1 MSITNF
7 TITPDVRRGR
17 GGNKATEP
25 IFQMFYLS
33 LSLHS
38 TTSLPLSYNTQ
49 LLMLIS
55 RSGPDVFFS
64 FPGKAGSAV
73 MVPPLTKWPHETGF
87 TFTTWFR
94 LDPFNSVNIE
104 KEKPYLYW

>member
-1 MSITNF
+1 MEFWS
-7 TITPDVRRGR
+7 
-17 GGNKATEP
+17 A
-25 IFQMFYLS
+25 LS
-33 LSLHS
+33 PGLRLKLS
-38 TTSLPLSYNTQ
+38 SL
-49 LLMLIS
+49 I

>member
-1 MSITNF
+1 MC
-7 TITPDVRRGR
+7 V
-17 GGNKATEP
+17 
-25 IFQMFYLS
+25 
-33 LSLHS
+33 
-38 TTSLPLSYNTQ
+38 
-49 LLMLIS
+49 

-104 KEKPYLYW
+104 KEKPYLYWSVHFTSLCRGEVIYNLFLP

>member
-1 MSITNF
+1 
-7 TITPDVRRGR
+7 
-17 GGNKATEP
+17 
-25 IFQMFYLS
+25 
-33 LSLHS
+33 
-38 TTSLPLSYNTQ
+38 
-49 LLMLIS
+49 MLIS

>member
-1 MSITNF
+1 MEISSTWWLWPWSKHLKVPKSKILN
-7 TITPDVRRGR
+7 
-17 GGNKATEP
+17 
-25 IFQMFYLS
+25 LS
-33 LSLHS
+33 L
-38 TTSLPLSYNTQ
+38 YCC
-49 LLMLIS
+49 

>member
-1 MSITNF
+1 
-7 TITPDVRRGR
+7 
-17 GGNKATEP
+17 
-25 IFQMFYLS
+25 MFLS
-33 LSLHS
+33 L
-38 TTSLPLSYNTQ
+38 
-49 LLMLIS
+49 IS
-55 RSGPDVFFS
+55 PFLFRSGPDVFFS

-73 MVPPLTKWPHETGF
+73 MVPPLTRWPHETGF

>member
-1 MSITNF
+1 MFSPEPEFISKKQSKTESESF
-7 TITPDVRRGR
+7 DKRAQSPGLRGILLCF
-17 GGNKATEP
+17 KTER
-25 IFQMFYLS
+25 I
-33 LSLHS
+33 
-38 TTSLPLSYNTQ
+38 NV
-49 LLMLIS
+49 IS
-55 RSGPDVFFS
+55 VRSGPDVFFS